1 VILTYIYQA
10 ILLLFCAILVWEIF
24 AEKKFLRQL
33 TVVVV
38 LIPMIL
44 RLLMIK

>member
-1 VILTYIYQA
+1 MTIISRI
-10 ILLLFCAILVWEIF
+10 ILLIVTLLIIRSMYD
-24 AEKKFLRQL
+24 EKK
-33 TVVVV
+33 VVNQIMAGMV